1 VDSAPSPHAGA
12 AKPTTRS
19 RRWKALLALPFGALA
34 LSGCTVSGFG
44 AYPGNTTQAR
54 STFHLWQGF
63 TIAALIVGGFV
74 VLLIVWAVLRY
85 RRTGDEIPKQTQYHL
100 PLEITYTVI
109 PILIVIGLFVA
120 TIVVENQVT
129 ANPKPAA
136 TIDVDAFQWG
146 WQFLYPHTNA
156 LVVGQT
162 TSEPM
167 FEMPVGEPVRFFLQS
182 SDVTHGWY
190 VRSFDF
196 SRLAVPGVDNEWTM
210 TALKTGVF
218 FGQCT
223 ELCGLYH
230 SLMWFRVDVVTPAQF
245 TAWEARFNTKTGAA
259 AAEAA
264 ALATQ
269 QGTSAVIPVH
279 HTTTSGQ

>member
-1 VDSAPSPHAGA
+1 MDSTPPPPAGV
-12 AKPTTRS
+12 AKRTPKI
-19 RRWKALLALPFGALA
+19 RRWKSLLVLPLGALV
-34 LSGCTVSGFG
+34 LSGCTISNFG
-44 AYPGNTTQAR
+44 AYSGDTTQSR

-63 TIAALIVGGFV
+63 TIAALIVGGLV
-74 VLLIVWAVLRY
+74 IVLIVWAVLRY
-85 RRTGDEIPKQTQYHL
+85 RRTGDDIPKQTQYHL

-120 TIVVENQVT
+120 TVVVENQVT
-129 ANPKPAA
+129 ANPKPQV
-136 TIDVDAFQWG
+136 TVDVDAFQWG

-167 FEMPVGEPVRFFLQS
+167 FEIPAGETVRFYLQS
-182 SDVTHGWY
+182 SDVTHGFY
-190 VRSFDF
+190 VRAFDF
-196 SRLAVPGVDNEWTM
+196 SRLAVAGVDNEWTFD
-210 TALKTGVF
+210 ALKTGIF
-218 FGQCT
+218 YGQCT

-245 TAWEARFNTKTGAA
+245 TKWIAQFNTKAGAA

-269 QGTSAVIPVH
+269 QGTSSVTPTH
-279 HTTTSGQ
+279 PTGSSGQ